1 MLHFTLHAEHI
12 NPARVSA
19 AQLRAATCQAKC
31 RYIFISPEKL
41 VVCLFMEARGMI
53 MEERWSEKE
62 NEKRD
67 KDRQHTKTERAI
79 DTDTCLLAV
88 DEATAVF
95 GVVFLNA
102 SMLLQSP
109 HRAWPIYSPS
119 RPLFYFCHL
128 WAMLLLIHMQISLLL
143 FAASNLIEN
152 QKERETEAGAECN
165 SEPPWR
171 TKKTCLRGR
180 EDRKQW
186 IWHIEEKITSSFVG
200 TRGRQSVR
208 DSPADSQSHF
218 GVDWRRSE
226 EMSRAE
232 EEWSFLVLVRESS
245 VTLRVSLKRRR
256 RRRQGRMF
264 LVSWERERH
273 KHRERDREKRRG
285 QADSNTGRAG
295 LADDVLLTEVLMLQ
309 TIYEADSCFSAD
321 GIGKHRLPLTPHD
334 VDMHNVNNSG
344 DSFCKISVSL
354 LYCDKKGLELVEF
367 YPAGLQDLKCCKI
380 VFVLLLYC
388 LRRNF

>member
-1 MLHFTLHAEHI
+1 
-12 NPARVSA
+12 
-19 AQLRAATCQAKC
+19 
-31 RYIFISPEKL
+31 
-41 VVCLFMEARGMI
+41 
-53 MEERWSEKE
+53 
-62 NEKRD
+62 
-67 KDRQHTKTERAI
+67 
-79 DTDTCLLAV
+79 
-88 DEATAVF
+88 
-95 GVVFLNA
+95 
-102 SMLLQSP
+102 MLLQSP

-180 EDRKQW
+180 EDQKQW
-186 IWHIEEKITSSFVG
+186 IWHIGEKITSSFVG

-208 DSPADSQSHF
+208 DSPADSQSHL

-256 RRRQGRMF
+256 RRQGRMF

-285 QADSNTGRAG
+285 QADSDTGRAG

-344 DSFCKISVSL
+344 DSFVRSLSVFCIVIRRVLNLWSFILQGCKIWSAVRL
-354 LYCDKKGLELVEF
+354 CLCCYYTVWGETFRKGIILWMTISGF
-367 YPAGLQDLKCCKI
+367 NLKP
-380 VFVLLLYC
+380 L
-388 LRRNF
+388 N